1 LLGSLASAIQFFS
14 WMVAVILLFT
24 SGING
29 QTDSTGA
36 LIGIIVDPTGAVL
49 GVSISLNRRHQ
60 TMPAISSF
68 LLAPWITLVS

>member
-1 LLGSLASAIQFFS
+1 LFGSLASAIQFFP
-14 WMVAVILLFT
+14 WMVVVVLLFT
-24 SGING
+24 SGTNG

-49 GVSISLNRRHQ
+49 RVSISLNRRHQ

-68 LLAPWITLVS
+68 LAPWITLVS